1 MNIKRLSGALT
12 PKLWTALK
20 GYSLS
25 DFYADGVA
33 GLIVGVVALPLAIA
47 FGIASG
53 VTPQA
58 GLVTAVVA
66 GFLISA
72 LGGSRVQIGGPT
84 GAFVVLIYGIVQ
96 KYGMEGLTLC
106 TLMAGVFLILFGLF
120 RMGSAIKFIP
130 RSVTVGFTSGIALI
144 IFSSQ
149 IKDMLGLKI
158 AALPVEFIGK
168 WEAYFQHAGSWNPVA
183 LLICAVT
190 VLIIM
195 GWPRLAGKFSAKIPG
210 SLVAL
215 LVCSAAVS
223 WLKLPVETIGT
234 RFGELPHG
242 LPRPVFPAISLGAI
256 VPLIQPAFTVALLG
270 AIESLLSAVVAD
282 GMTGG
287 RHRSNMELVAQGISN
302 IGSGLF
308 GGIPATGAIA
318 RTATNIKS
326 GARTPV
332 AGIIHAVTLLL
343 ILLFLGSWAR
353 LIPMACLSGILVM
366 VSFYMSE
373 WHSFSALLKGPKS
386 DVAVLLATFA
396 LTVIVDLTVAIEMGM
411 ALSAFLFMRRM
422 ASISR
427 IEEVQAVSEEDAPPL
442 PEGVEMYEVYGPLF
456 FGSAQE
462 FQEAMRI
469 VSRKSKVQILRLR
482 YVPAIDATGLHALT
496 QLHAECRK
504 RRVELIL
511 LNLHAQPLKLLKKS
525 GLYSAIGEQN
535 IAATLRQA
543 LRRAQELIGEEK
555 SSAVIK

>member
-1 MNIKRLSGALT
+1 MFT
-12 PKLWTALK
+12 PKLFTTLK
-20 GYSLS
+20 AYSREDLI
-25 DFYADGVA
+25 ADGVA
-33 GLIVGVVALPLAIA
+33 GLIVGIVALPLAIA

-106 TLMAGVFLILFGLF
+106 TLMAGVFLILFGVF

-149 IKDMLGLKI
+149 IKDMLGLNI
-158 AALPVEFIGK
+158 PSLPAEFIGK
-168 WEAYFQHAGSWNPVA
+168 WEAYFQHAGSWNPTA
-183 LLICAVT
+183 LLICAGT
-190 VLIIM
+190 VLMIV
-195 GWPRLAGKFSAKIPG
+195 GWPRLAGKFSTKIPG

-215 LVCSAAVS
+215 LICSAAVS
-223 WLKLPVETIGT
+223 FFKIPVETIGT

-242 LPRPVFPAISLGAI
+242 LPRPVFPAVSLGMV

-287 RHRSNMELVAQGISN
+287 RHRSNIELIGQGIAN

-332 AGIIHAVTLLL
+332 AGVIHAITLLL

-353 LIPMACLSGILVM
+353 LIPMACLAGILIM

-373 WHSFSALLKGPKS
+373 WHSFASLLKGPKS
-386 DVAVLLATFA
+386 DVAVLLATFS
-396 LTVIVDLTVAIEMGM
+396 LTVIVDLTVAIEIGM
-411 ALSAFLFMRRM
+411 VLSAFLFMRRM
-422 ASISR
+422 ALISHT
-427 IEEVQAVSEEDAPPL
+427 EAVPAGSEESPPL
-442 PEGVEMYEVYGPLF
+442 PEGVEMYEIYGPLF

-462 FQEAMRI
+462 FQETMRI
-469 VSRKSKVQILRLR
+469 ISRKNKVQILRLR
-482 YVPAIDATGLHALT
+482 YVPAMDATGLHALT

-511 LNLHAQPLKLLKKS
+511 LNLHAQPLKLLKQS
-525 GLYSAIGEQN
+525 GLYSAIGEKN
-535 IAATLRQA
+535 VVSTLRQA
-543 LRRAQELIGEEK
+543 LRRAQELIKEVG
-555 SSAVIK
+555 V

>member
-1 MNIKRLSGALT
+1 MNIKKLSGAFT
-12 PKLWTALK
+12 PKLWTALQ
-20 GYSLS
+20 GYSWS

-58 GLVTAVVA
+58 GLITAVVA

-158 AALPVEFIGK
+158 AALPAEFISK
-168 WEAYFQHAGSWNPVA
+168 WEAYFQHAGSWNPYA
-183 LLICAVT
+183 LLICAAT
-190 VLIIM
+190 VLIIVL
-195 GWPRLAGKFSAKIPG
+195 WPRLAGKFSAKIPG

-215 LVCSAAVS
+215 LLCSAAAS
-223 WLKLPVETIGT
+223 WLKIPLETIGT

-242 LPRPVFPAISLGAI
+242 LPRPVFPVISLGAV

-270 AIESLLSAVVAD
+270 SIESLLSAVVAD

-287 RHRSNMELVAQGISN
+287 RHRSNIELIGQGIAN
-302 IGSGLF
+302 IGSALF

-332 AGIIHAVTLLL
+332 AGVIHAITLLL

-353 LIPMACLSGILVM
+353 LIPMACLAGILIM

-373 WHSFSALLKGPKS
+373 WHSFASLLKGPKS

-427 IEEVQAVSEEDAPPL
+427 IEAVREVSEDTPPL
-442 PEGVEMYEVYGPLF
+442 PQGVEMYEVYGPLF

-511 LNLHAQPLKLLKKS
+511 LNLHAQPLKLLKKT
-525 GLYSAIGEQN
+525 GLYSAIGEKN
-535 IAATLRQA
+535 IVFTLRQA
-543 LRRAQELIGEEK
+543 YRRAQELIGEEK